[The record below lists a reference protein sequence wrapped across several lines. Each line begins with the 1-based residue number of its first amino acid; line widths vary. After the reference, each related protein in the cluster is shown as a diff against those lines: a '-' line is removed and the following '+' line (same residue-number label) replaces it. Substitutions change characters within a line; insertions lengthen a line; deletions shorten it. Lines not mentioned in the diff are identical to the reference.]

1 MGSHH
6 VAQWYRV
13 QKAIQR
19 RSDTRSRIYASLQGG
34 GDILGYIIAVDGS
47 VMGDV
52 KTTKGQYLEQDFHNG
67 VNMVF

>member
-1 MGSHH
+1 MVPGS
-6 VAQWYRV
+6 
-13 QKAIQR
+13 K
-19 RSDTRSRIYASLQGG
+19 SDTTTQRYTKPDLCKLAGG
-34 GDILGYIIAVDGS
+34 GDILGYIIAVDGP